1 MLIPLTR
8 DWSRL
13 RATVLRPGAGSL
25 LVTAIAAIAFWR
37 TAYPT
42 IHWWESAEYS
52 LAAGTAGIVGPPGS
66 LLLTLLGWPVARLS
80 LGSSPAHVLN
90 LLAGV
95 LAALTTGLVYAIA
108 RRLFR
113 LTAAARTN
121 NNSWAALV
129 VGAALGAL
137 TFTFSA
143 TLWEYAVQFT
153 PYILTALFTA
163 LLLWVMLRWWE
174 DADHPDAWRWLAL
187 LGLLF
192 GLDFSVHRTNALML
206 PGALVWILLRHPQ
219 TFRTPKRLL
228 YGTAGLL
235 GGLAVQL
242 LIIPISRAAM
252 TRSPLFWN
260 DPIDWSR
267 FWDYTSIK
275 RLGGGF
281 LVQFF
286 PRKAAFWSVQVT
298 DALHVLG
305 ANFLH
310 WSGSASVLGVLPS
323 VAALLGLVILYR
335 RDRRLAI
342 GYGLVLFLQVTMTV
356 LFFNI
361 PANFFRTF
369 DRHYLPVCV
378 TIAVLM
384 AYGLGMAMD
393 TAARLAL
400 RRMGVAAGAAG
411 ILALVPVSQVVE
423 NWALR
428 DASHRYFTKEFAT
441 SFLTSLP
448 PDAILFTVGDNDTFP
463 LWYFQAVEG
472 MRRDVT
478 VINLAV
484 ADLPAFAEEWL
495 QRDPSFPLAFTP
507 AERAALAAP
516 GATPK
521 TVTIPVMG
529 TSATLDLPTGTTPPA
544 ALTVTVKPQ
553 VGATLLPAEIT
564 VLDIVRTN
572 RWRRPICFAITGT
585 PQIPTWLAPYDRLEG
600 LYYRVV
606 PMADPPANL
615 LLLRANLLEHA
626 DYRSYTNPTIRLDK
640 DDRTFGFLTYNA
652 LGKLFEAERKS
663 GDLDRCGADRAAL
676 LAAIPPDRLEL
687 SASDLEKLV
696 PECRG
701 AR

>member
-1 MLIPLTR
+1 MMR

-13 RATVLRPGAGSL
+13 RAALMRPSGGAL
-25 LVTAIAAIAFWR
+25 LVTAIAAIVFWR

-52 LAAGTAGIVGPPGS
+52 LAAGTLGIVGPPGS

-80 LGSSPAHVLN
+80 IGSSSAHLLN
-90 LLAGV
+90 LLAGA
-95 LAALTTGLVYAIA
+95 LAALATALVYTIA
-108 RRLFR
+108 LRLWRFTGPTR
-113 LTAAARTN
+113 TDSDWGAATRI
-121 NNSWAALV
+121 
-129 VGAALGAL
+129 GAALGAL
-137 TFTFSA
+137 TFAFGS

-153 PYILTALFTA
+153 PYVVTALFTA
-163 LLLWVMLRWWE
+163 LILWVMLRWWE
-174 DADHPDAWRWLAL
+174 EADHPDAWRWLAL

-192 GLDFSVHRTNALML
+192 GLDFSVHRTNALLL
-206 PGALVWILLRHPQ
+206 PGALVWILLRHPH
-219 TFRTPKRLL
+219 TLRTPKSLL
-228 YGTAGLL
+228 GGTAGLL

-242 LIIPISRAAM
+242 LVIPISRGAM

-260 DPIDWSR
+260 DPINWSR

-310 WSGSASVLGVLPS
+310 WNGAASVLGLLPAV
-323 VAALLGLVILYR
+323 VAVLGLLSLYR

-342 GYGLVLFLQVTMTV
+342 GYTLVLFLQVTMTV

-361 PANFFRTF
+361 PAHFFRTF

-384 AYGLGMAMD
+384 AYGLATAMD
-393 TAARLAL
+393 RATQLSLKQMR
-400 RRMGVAAGAAG
+400 VAAAAAG
-411 ILALVPVSQVVE
+411 ILALLVPVSQVIE
-423 NWALR
+423 NWTLR
-428 DASHRYFTKEFAT
+428 DASHRYFTKQFAT
-441 SFLTSLP
+441 SILTSLP
-448 PDAILFTVGDNDTFP
+448 PNAILFTVGDNDTFP

-472 MRRDVT
+472 IRRDVT

-484 ADLPAFAEEWL
+484 ASLPAFAEEL
-495 QRDPSFPLAFTP
+495 LHRDPSFPLAFSP
-507 AERAALAAP
+507 ADRAALGAP

-521 TVTIPVMG
+521 TVTIPVVG
-529 TSATLDLPTGTTPPA
+529 TAGTLDLPTGATASA
-544 ALTVTVKPQ
+544 AITVTVKPQ
-553 VGATLLPAEIT
+553 VGTTLLPAEIT

-572 RWRRPICFAITGT
+572 RWHRPISFAITGT
-585 PQIPTWLAPYDRLEG
+585 PQIPAWLAPYDRLEG

-606 PMADPPANL
+606 PMVDPPANVL
-615 LLLRANLLEHA
+615 RLRANLLEHA
-626 DYRSYTNPTIRLDK
+626 DYRGYADPAIRLDNE
-640 DDRTFGFLTYNA
+640 DRTFGVIAYLA
-652 LGKLFEAERKS
+652 LRKLLEADQKS
-663 GDLDRCGADRAAL
+663 GDINRCGADRAAL

-687 SASDLEKLV
+687 SASDREKLI
-696 PECRG
+696 PECHA